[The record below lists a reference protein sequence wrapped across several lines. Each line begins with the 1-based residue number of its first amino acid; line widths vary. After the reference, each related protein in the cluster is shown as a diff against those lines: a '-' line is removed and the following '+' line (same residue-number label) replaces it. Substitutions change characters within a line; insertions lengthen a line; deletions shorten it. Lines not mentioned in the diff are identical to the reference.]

1 MFITVIILNL
11 ISSYL
16 IASIFNNLL
25 IIFIAFF
32 AFVILNMEI
41 LSLFSG
47 ITQTNIFILT
57 VLNLIFSIIF
67 FKFKKSVF
75 LKPKFDFKK
84 LKNSLILDKS
94 LIILSIAFFS
104 LIFVSLFLATTMPVL
119 EPDSQTYH
127 FLRAY
132 EFIKQHSLSHFE
144 TNDIRALIMPIN
156 SEIFYSWMLLFK
168 KNFHGYGI
176 LSFFSYL
183 LTIFSM
189 WNIFEKFKFS
199 YRKRLYA
206 IFLFSSL
213 SAIIIQM
220 PSLQTDLL
228 VGSLLLCAFSLF
240 ISKEIFF
247 SSLALAIAMGT
258 KSTGVISVFSFII
271 LIILY
276 EKLIEKK
283 ENLANIKRFIL
294 FLIIN
299 FLIFSSYNYILNI
312 LQFNNPLS
320 NQAAYEGHKF
330 WGGFKGY
337 IANLINF
344 FFQSFDFT
352 GFKWGYYL
360 NNEIMT
366 IKNNFFNLININ
378 PFMGCN
384 IEQEKV
390 NIISDEQIIGFGI
403 LGFLVFLPTI
413 IISFFKLFFNKNNK
427 TKLGF
432 IIALAF
438 IINVLVLAKSVAYM
452 IFSIRFIVSFVC
464 LSSIIFIFVYKK
476 RAFYKPII
484 LFFCLFYM
492 IILPFHNV
500 RMPFWQIYTK
510 LKENNFD
517 LSKFEDACY
526 ERKVIS
532 TLEIAPRIHKIIK
545 EKYENKKNIAFIKKL
560 ESSALYLKKLDY
572 EGYNIDFLVMGT
584 LNDEKIKKYDLI
596 ILEDNVQND
605 NIFNPKDIKIDYKIE
620 NNKII
625 FNNSKNLNCFFEY
638 RTEGKKDE
646 IPKAIERHCFG
657 YEYLIKNNN
666 LKLDYSEII
675 DIKSIKTK
683 EKFYYFIKKQG

>member
-41 LSLFSG
+41 LSVFSN
-47 ITQTNIFILT
+47 ITQANIFIFT
-57 VLNLIFSIIF
+57 ILNLIFSIIF
-67 FKFKKSVF
+67 FKLKKSAF
-75 LKPKFDFKK
+75 LKPKFDLQR
-84 LKNSLILDKS
+84 LKNAFLLDKS
-94 LIILSIAFFS
+94 LIILSVAFLS
-104 LIFVSLFLATTMPVL
+104 LIFVSLFLATVMPSL

-132 EFIKQHSLSHFE
+132 EFTKQHSLQHFE

-176 LSFFSYL
+176 LSFFSFL

-240 ISKEIFF
+240 ISNEIFF
-247 SSLALAIAMGT
+247 SSLSLAIAMGT
-258 KSTGVISVFSFII
+258 KSTGVISILSFII

-276 EKLIEKK
+276 EKLIEKR
-283 ENLANIKRFIL
+283 ENLKNIKHFIL

-299 FLIFSSYNYILNI
+299 FLVFSSYNYILNL

-330 WGGFKGY
+330 WGGFRGY

-360 NNEIMT
+360 NNEIMS

-378 PFMGCN
+378 PFIGCN

-403 LGFLVFLPTI
+403 LGFLVFLPAI
-413 IISFFKLFFNKNNK
+413 AISLFKILFNKNKK
-427 TKLGF
+427 TKLVF
-432 IIALAF
+432 IAALVF
-438 IINVLVLAKSVAYM
+438 IINVAVLAKSVAYM

-464 LSSIIFIFVYKK
+464 LSSIVLIFVYKK
-476 RAFYKPII
+476 KAFYKPII

-510 LKENNFD
+510 LKENNFN
-517 LSKFEDACY
+517 LNKFEDACY

-532 TLEIAPRIHKIIK
+532 TLEIAPRIHETIK
-545 EKYENKKNIAFIKKL
+545 EKYKNKKNIAFIKNL
-560 ESSALYLKKLDY
+560 ESSALYLKKLDF
-572 EGYNIDFLVMGT
+572 EGYNVDFLVMGT

-596 ILEDNVQND
+596 ILEDKVQND
-605 NIFNPKDIKIDYKIE
+605 NIFNPKDIKINYKIK

-625 FNNSKNLNCFFEY
+625 FNDSKNLNCFFEY

-646 IPKAIERHCFG
+646 TPIAIERHCFG

-666 LKLDYSEII
+666 LKLDYSETI
-675 DIKSIKTK
+675 DIKSIKRK
-683 EKFYYFIKKQG
+683 ENFYYFIKKQG